1 MGRVERLPLCG
12 HSKSSQRLKFGKQS
26 GRRSQ
31 GIAMTQSSLPALL
44 AEQASQQPDAVAYT
58 FIDYETDPAG
68 FSESL
73 TWAQVY
79 QGALAIAEE
88 LRLCG
93 EVGDRAAI
101 VAPEGLGY
109 IMAFLGVLH
118 AGFIAVPLP
127 VPQFRIHD
135 ERVSGALRDC
145 SPSVILTTS
154 AAFDEVSKYACAEN
168 GCAGASVI
176 DIELLDLDSARPF
189 DEVGQPLPRVAY
201 LQYTSGSTR
210 SPAGVIVSHRNV
222 MANLEQERA
231 VYLSDYGDTLPP
243 ELRWVSWLPFHHD
256 MGLLFSVITPVYS
269 GTPISFMTPI
279 AFLQRPARWM
289 QQLGKAGLSYSCAPN
304 FAFDLAARLTSDRDM
319 DGVDLAGVQ
328 TIINGSERVQPATI
342 KRFHERFARF
352 NLKETAILPSYG
364 LAEAT
369 LCVAAPKPGEPVR
382 TVRFASEQTPDGNVK
397 AVTNDDAGGTEMVS
411 YGPPREAPGMCAVRI
426 VDPDTH
432 RENPPGKVGEIWV
445 HGENVATGYWQ
456 KSAESEQTF
465 HGRIVDPA
473 PNSPNGTWLKTG
485 DLGVM
490 FGGEL
495 FIMGRLKDLLIVDGR
510 NHYPDDI
517 ETTIRDITGGRV
529 AAISVPDDRTER
541 LVAIAELAAE
551 QTRPREEQ
559 MPEFRAIK
567 REIISA
573 VSTSH
578 GVRVSDL
585 VLVPPGSIP
594 FTTSGKVRRSACVE
608 RYRRNEFKRL
618 DVTANVVDEAW

>member
-1 MGRVERLPLCG
+1 
-12 HSKSSQRLKFGKQS
+12 
-26 GRRSQ
+26 
-31 GIAMTQSSLPALL
+31 MTQSSLPALL
-44 AEQASQQPDAVAYT
+44 AERASQQPDVTAYT

-68 FSESL
+68 FAESL

-79 QGALAIAEE
+79 QGALAVAEE

-118 AGFIAVPLP
+118 ARFIAVPLP
-127 VPQFRIHD
+127 VPQFRTHD
-135 ERVSGALRDC
+135 ERVSAALRDC

-154 AAFDEVSKYACAEN
+154 AAVDEVSKYACEEN

-176 DIELLDLDSARPF
+176 DIELLDLYSARPF

-222 MANLEQERA
+222 MANLEQAEV
-231 VYLSDYGDTLPP
+231 VYLADYGNTLPP

-256 MGLLFSVITPVYS
+256 MGLFFSVINPIYT
-269 GTPISFMTPI
+269 GAPISFMTPV

-289 QQLGKAGLSYSCAPN
+289 QLLGKAGLSYSCAPN

-319 DGVDLAGVQ
+319 DGIDLAGVQ

-342 KRFHERFARF
+342 KRFNERFARF

-369 LCVAAPKPGEPVR
+369 LCVAAPKRGEPVR
-382 TVRFASEQTPDGNVK
+382 TVRFASERVADGTVR
-397 AVTNDDAGGTEMVS
+397 ACTNEDVGATDLVS
-411 YGPPREAPGMCAVRI
+411 YGPPRVATGMCAVRI
-426 VDPDTH
+426 VNADTQ
-432 RENPPGKVGEIWV
+432 RENPPEKIGEIWV
-445 HGENVATGYWQ
+445 HGDNVALGYWQ
-456 KSAESEQTF
+456 KSVESSQTF
-465 HGRIVDPA
+465 QARIVDPS
-473 PNSPNGTWLKTG
+473 PGSPNGTWLRTG

-490 FGGEL
+490 FDGEL
-495 FIMGRLKDLLIVDGR
+495 FIMGRIKDLLIVDGR

-517 ETTIRDITGGRV
+517 EATIREITGSRV
-529 AAISVPDDRTER
+529 AAISVLDDSTER

-551 QTRPREEQ
+551 QTGSREEQ
-559 MPEFRAIK
+559 TLEFRAIK

-573 VSTSH
+573 ISTSH
-578 GVRVSDL
+578 GLRVSDL
-585 VLVPPGSIP
+585 VLVPRGSIP
-594 FTTSGKVRRSACVE
+594 FTTSGKVRRSVCLE
-608 RYRRNEFKRL
+608 RYRRDEFKRL
-618 DVTANVVDEAW
+618 DVSANLLDEAW